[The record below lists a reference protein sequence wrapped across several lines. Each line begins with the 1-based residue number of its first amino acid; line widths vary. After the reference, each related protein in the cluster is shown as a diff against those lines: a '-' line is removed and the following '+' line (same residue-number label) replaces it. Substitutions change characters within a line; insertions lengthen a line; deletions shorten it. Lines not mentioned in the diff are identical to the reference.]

1 MSVLTRPILEIN
13 LDNLE
18 KNYRFLQT
26 LAQGAEAAAVVKDD
40 AYGLGAET
48 VAERLYENAGCRT
61 FFVAHGIEGEKIR
74 PHVPNAKIYVLQ
86 GIGEDSLASFE
97 RANLIPVIAG
107 REQLAFWKEHK
118 IKGIKPAIQIET
130 GLNRLGFRENE
141 LTEMSPDDRDLFSLV
156 LSHLACADEQG
167 HFMNEHQLQNFNRL
181 RERFF
186 PRLPASLSAS
196 DGTFLG
202 QDYRFDVVRLGA
214 AMYGINTAPYRE
226 NQMLPVVRVMAPVLE
241 ISALS
246 RGDFVGY
253 SATYRAAGNRKIA
266 IVSIGYG
273 DGVPRALS
281 NVGKLFFYNGESSD
295 AFPWTTSS
303 ATLPKWKTCMSATWL
318 LSSTNFTLLT
328 TSAATPAPS
337 DMKCCPESAKTDAL
351 NAATSDREQQ
361 TGPWCALFRRQNPG

>member
-86 GIGEDSLASFE
+86 GIGEDSLTSFE

-167 HFMNEHQLQNFNRL
+167 HFMNEYQLQNFNRL
-181 RERFF
+181 RKDSF
-186 PRLPASLSAS
+186 PDCRPACPPPTALFSVRITGLTLSVWAPPCTAS
-196 DGTFLG
+196 
-202 QDYRFDVVRLGA
+202 
-214 AMYGINTAPYRE
+214 I
-226 NQMLPVVRVMAPVLE
+226 
-241 ISALS
+241 
-246 RGDFVGY
+246 
-253 SATYRAAGNRKIA
+253 
-266 IVSIGYG
+266 
-273 DGVPRALS
+273 PRPT
-281 NVGKLFFYNGESSD
+281 GK
-295 AFPWTTSS
+295 T
-303 ATLPKWKTCMSATWL
+303 
-318 LSSTNFTLLT
+318 
-328 TSAATPAPS
+328 
-337 DMKCCPESAKTDAL
+337 KCC
-351 NAATSDREQQ
+351 RWF
-361 TGPWCALFRRQNPG
+361 G

>member
-86 GIGEDSLASFE
+86 GIGEDSLTSFE

-167 HFMNEHQLQNFNRL
+167 HFMNEYQLQNFNRL

-186 PRLPASLSAS
+186 SRLPASLSAS

-281 NVGKLFFYNGESSD
+281 NVGKLFFYNGGKTSEARIIGRISMDNVICDVTEVENLHVGDMAFIVNEFYTLDDIGRD
-295 AFPWTTSS
+295 AGTIGYEV
-303 ATLPKWKTCMSATWL
+303 
-318 LSSTNFTLLT
+318 LSRIGKN
-328 TSAATPAPS
+328 
-337 DMKCCPESAKTDAL
+337 
-351 NAATSDREQQ
+351 
-361 TGPWCALFRRQNPG
+361 RRFERRYLR